1 VKLILV
7 RHGETPSNRENRVQG
22 ITDIALSEHG
32 HLQVRRLADSLRSE
46 KIDAIYSSPLKRAY
60 QTAAAIARFHGV
72 TIETDRNLQEMN
84 HGDFENVTIQELKEK
99 HMPFLMQWIHDPSS
113 VVMPNGE
120 SLLELQN
127 RAWRT
132 IQRIFDTQLDTLVVS
147 HSMTIMTILCKIVNQ
162 DLSRARELRVDV
174 ASKTIVEYRDGKGTI
189 RLCNDTSHLKDI

>member
-1 VKLILV
+1 
-7 RHGETPSNRENRVQG
+7 
-22 ITDIALSEHG
+22 
-32 HLQVRRLADSLRSE
+32 
-46 KIDAIYSSPLKRAY
+46 
-60 QTAAAIARFHGV
+60 
-72 TIETDRNLQEMN
+72 
-84 HGDFENVTIQELKEK
+84 
-99 HMPFLMQWIHDPSS
+99 MQWIHDPSS